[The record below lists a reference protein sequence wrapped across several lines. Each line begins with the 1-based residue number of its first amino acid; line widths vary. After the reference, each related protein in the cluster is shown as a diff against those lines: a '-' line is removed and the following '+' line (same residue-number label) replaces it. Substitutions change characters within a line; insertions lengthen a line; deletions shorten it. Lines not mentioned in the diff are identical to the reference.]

1 MTRRRHDSTRSDG
14 CDAASAGILTGSVL
28 LPLVLILPL
37 IIFWIWMF
45 RDMLNNNDLS
55 DTAKSNWTVAF
66 IVLNVFA
73 AVFYYVYEYRSR
85 RR

>member
-1 MTRRRHDSTRSDG
+1 MLQFVLMVATPPTP
-14 CDAASAGILTGSVL
+14 ASSPLQL
-28 LPLVLILPL
+28 LPLVLVTPV

-45 RDMLNNNDLS
+45 RDMLNNGNLS
-55 DTAKSNWTVAF
+55 DTAKSTWTVAF
-66 IVLNVFA
+66 IFLNAFA

>member
-1 MTRRRHDSTRSDG
+1 MLQFVLMVATPPTP
-14 CDAASAGILTGSVL
+14 ASSPLQL
-28 LPLVLILPL
+28 LPLVLIVPV

-45 RDMLNNNDLS
+45 RDMLRNDSLS
-55 DTAKSNWTVAF
+55 DTARSTWTVAF
-66 IVLNVFA
+66 IFLNAFA